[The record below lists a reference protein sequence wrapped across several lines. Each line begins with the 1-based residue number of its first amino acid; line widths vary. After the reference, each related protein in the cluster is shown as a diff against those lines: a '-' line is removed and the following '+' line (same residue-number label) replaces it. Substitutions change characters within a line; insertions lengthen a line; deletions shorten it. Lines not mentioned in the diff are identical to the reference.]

1 MIVIRFCV
9 SLNVYEARTF
19 VSVSP
24 RGEVRSSSLGY
35 KGVEELA
42 ASSVPKRSEA
52 PEHYAVEFVIVGP
65 T

>member
-1 MIVIRFCV
+1 MIRFCV

-19 VSVSP
+19 VAVSP

-42 ASSVPKRSEA
+42 ASSVLKRSEA
-52 PEHYAVEFVIVGP
+52 PPEHYAVELVIVGP